1 MHYLIKE
8 RIYAE
13 AKVFLEKYSTV
24 RDVAEVFNVSKSTVH
39 KDLSERLKTLD
50 EGLYHNVKKLLEYNK
65 AVRHLRGGESTRK
78 KYQKNKE

>member
-8 RIYAE
+8 RIYEE

-50 EGLYHNVKKLLEYNK
+50 EGLYHDVKKLLEYNK
-65 AVRHLRGGESTRK
+65 AVRHIRGGESTRK